1 MSDASSHMN
10 IRNLLFGAALFTATA
25 AAAEEVPFRDM
36 PLEQRVCPDVT
47 QNDDLGAGKVIKKS
61 SSQFCYSEPHAD
73 SVMLFP
79 RTNVQVFYEEEGTQK
94 KDAWSGPNGYTKIV
108 RQLLVRYD
116 LGSTNYEIEFITSPH
131 ADGKGLYDRE
141 GSELLYLTRIE
152 DGKRMKNDFTYH
164 HGQIGSYVSGKEENV
179 WKENGIIEK
188 VKSLMAYLQE
198 KTYQAAKR
206 LKQYRLTFEP
216 ATEKDESPQ
225 ILSDEEIWKI
235 TERTEKIYKHAKYKD
250 Q

>member
-1 MSDASSHMN
+1 MN

-79 RTNVQVFYEEEGTQK
+79 RTNVDVFYGEEGTQK

-116 LGSTNYEIEFITSPH
+116 VSSTNYEIWFITSPH
-131 ADGKGLYDRE
+131 ADGKGFYDRV
-141 GSELLYLTRIE
+141 GSEVLYLTRIE
-152 DGKRMKNDFTYH
+152 DKMRMKNDFTYY
-164 HGQIGSYVSGKEENV
+164 HGEMGSFVSGKEENV
-179 WKENGIIEK
+179 WEENGILEK
-188 VKSLMAYLQE
+188 VESLMSYLQE
-198 KTYQAAKR
+198 KTYRAANR
-206 LKQYRLTFEP
+206 LKKYRLTFEP
-216 ATEKDESPQ
+216 AREKKGSPE

-235 TERTEKIYKHAKYKD
+235 AERTERIYERAKYK
-250 Q
+250 